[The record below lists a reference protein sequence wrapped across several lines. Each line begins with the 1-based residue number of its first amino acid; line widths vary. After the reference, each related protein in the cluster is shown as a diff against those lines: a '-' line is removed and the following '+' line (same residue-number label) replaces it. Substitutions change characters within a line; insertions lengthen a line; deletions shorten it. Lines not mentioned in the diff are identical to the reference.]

1 MFRLFASLA
10 AGLIFGVGLALSQMI
25 NPERVLAF
33 LDIAGRWDPTLALV
47 LAGAL
52 IVAVPGFQLTLEW
65 PMPLLADRF
74 ELPTKRSRFD
84 ARLIGGSVLF
94 GIGWGLV
101 GFCPGPAFAS
111 LAYGLGDSLLFV
123 LAMVVGAMLYRAT
136 LSPKVKSGSAK
147 AMPDG
152 NMSRACH

>member
-1 MFRLFASLA
+1 MLRLFASLL
-10 AGLIFGVGLALSQMI
+10 AGTIFGVGLALSQMI
-25 NPERVLAF
+25 NPARVLAF
-33 LDIAGRWDPTLALV
+33 LDVAGRWDPTLALV

-74 ELPTKRSRFD
+74 ELPTKRGID
-84 ARLIGGSVLF
+84 ARLVGGSALF

-111 LAYGLGDSLLFV
+111 LAYGLSSSVLFV
-123 LAMVVGAMLYRAT
+123 LAMVAGAILYRAT
-136 LSPKVKSGSAK
+136 LSPKVRPDSPK
-147 AMPDG
+147 AMPDSP
-152 NMSRACH
+152 MSRACH